1 MKVVLKQDLANL
13 GKRGEV
19 KVVASGYA
27 MNFLIPKGIVVPA
40 TAEEIRKLE
49 IEKAATVKIAEN
61 ERVKF
66 ELLAAKLKNLTLTIT
81 AKASP
86 QGKLFGGLGGKE
98 ISVALE
104 KNGFKEILPE
114 TIKLAEP
121 IKQVGEFS
129 VELKLAEDL
138 RAKIKVIVKGND

>member
-1 MKVVLKQDLANL
+1 MKVVLKQDLASL
-13 GKRGEV
+13 GKKGEV

-40 TAEEIRKLE
+40 SSEEIKKLE
-49 IEKAATVKIAEN
+49 REKAAKVKMAEK
-61 ERVKF
+61 ERAEF
-66 ELLAAKLKNLTLTIT
+66 ELMAAKLKNLTLIIT

-86 QGKLFGGLGGKE
+86 QGKLFGGLGGRE
-98 ISVALE
+98 ISMELE
-104 KNGFKEILPE
+104 KNGFKGILPE